1 MAEFSGSSDEASSF
15 IGEDDDDDNNSDGSS
30 DGENHDPNVENVIPQ
45 ETVRAAL
52 LLIKSQPLK
61 KAMRKVRTKKRTE
74 DEVEGYKFEMEEY
87 LHNLFNLPFCFS
99 RYRMHFTSCRCL
111 HSQREIVYFLLLQ
124 PGLVRLLFVCIFF
137 SLLN

>member
-52 LLIKSQPLK
+52 LLIKS
-61 KAMRKVRTKKRTE
+61 
-74 DEVEGYKFEMEEY
+74 
-87 LHNLFNLPFCFS
+87 
-99 RYRMHFTSCRCL
+99 
-111 HSQREIVYFLLLQ
+111 
-124 PGLVRLLFVCIFF
+124 
-137 SLLN
+137 